1 MANIKLKR
9 FKCAGQTYV
18 VDGKTTILQA
28 KRGLKKESK
37 ETLKE
42 FIERKR
48 DGGLTSIQN
57 QRVKELRRII
67 NSC

>member
-1 MANIKLKR
+1 MVDNKLKKFR
-9 FKCAGQTYV
+9 CAGQTYV
-18 VDGKTTILQA
+18 VAGNTTVLQA

-42 FIERKR
+42 FMERTR
-48 DGGLTSIQN
+48 EVGLTSIQN
-57 QRVKELRRII
+57 QRVRELRRII

>member
-9 FKCAGQTYV
+9 FKCAGETYV
-18 VDGKTTILQA
+18 VGGKTTILQA
-28 KRGLKKESK
+28 KKGLKKESK

-42 FIERKR
+42 FMERKR
-48 DGGLTSIQN
+48 EVGLTSIQN
-57 QRVKELRRII
+57 QRVRELRRII